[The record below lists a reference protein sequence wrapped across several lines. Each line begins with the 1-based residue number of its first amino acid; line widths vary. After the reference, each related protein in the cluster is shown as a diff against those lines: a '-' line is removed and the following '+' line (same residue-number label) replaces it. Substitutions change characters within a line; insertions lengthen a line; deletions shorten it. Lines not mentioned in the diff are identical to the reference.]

1 MLAGFSR
8 TSLIPPT
15 RLRVKAGFVVSTPQ
29 DEKKKI
35 ILVNSGELV
44 AVDKNA
50 GNKVIFNILPG
61 NLIGVASLLEREPMR
76 YSIVAKEDSD
86 LTIIDDSCMDSE
98 LKSLPVWLLGVI
110 KSISARTHK
119 IKDATRGAKI
129 SNPLRSLA
137 TFCTSIPNG
146 EPRNVQR
153 FLKEF
158 CWLTRVPQKVAEQAL
173 QSLIRRKILMFDR
186 VKQNIQVTN
195 AELLRIFADFQEALE
210 NEKTWNPFT
219 LNVEQKKIL
228 VLLSTLEDKT
238 TKDGLAWINFF
249 KEHDQDVS
257 LTEWFKLQQYE
268 WFTQID
274 STLFSLNL
282 DKVNYY
288 LIALRYESNIRGR
301 V

>member
-1 MLAGFSR
+1 MPAGLSR
-8 TSLIPPT
+8 TSLIPPA

-44 AVDKNA
+44 AIDKNA

-76 YSIVAKEDSD
+76 YSIVAKVDSD

-119 IKDATRGAKI
+119 IKDASKSAKVT
-129 SNPLRSLA
+129 NPVKSLA
-137 TFCTSIPNG
+137 TFCASIPSG
-146 EPRNVQR
+146 ETRPIQQL
-153 FLKEF
+153 LKEF
-158 CWLTRVPQKVAEQAL
+158 SWLTRVPQAVAAQAL
-173 QSLIRRKILMFDR
+173 QSLIRRKIVIIFKDR
-186 VKQNIQVTN
+186 QKIQVPDAN
-195 AELLRIFADFQEALE
+195 LLQVYADYLDSVE
-210 NEKTWNPFT
+210 NETTWYPFKLT
-219 LNVEQKKIL
+219 IEQKKVL
-228 VLLSTLEDKT
+228 VLLSTLDQGTE
-238 TKDGLAWINFF
+238 KDGSGWITFF
-249 KEHDQDVS
+249 KEHNQDIS
-257 LTEWFKLQQYE
+257 ITEWFKLQQYG
-268 WFTQID
+268 WFQKTDASLLALD
-274 STLFSLNL
+274 S

-288 LIALRYESNIRGR
+288 LLALRFESNIRGR